1 MSEQK
6 SEEKPFEASA
16 QKLLEARKK
25 GELAKSADL
34 GTAAAYLALVIAIAI
49 LGFPTVQ
56 QFGTSMHGV
65 LSRAAALS
73 HADLMQSG
81 GWLGPMV
88 RQALFAFLPLLLLPA
103 AAALLCYAVQRAI
116 VFAPSKLWPKISR
129 ISLVSNAKNKFGISG
144 LFEFGKSC
152 LKLLAYAVCLGLL
165 LHANLPSLGETLWL
179 APAIGLHRMFATLLQ
194 FLTLA
199 CGIMLL
205 IGAVDFLWQRHLHL
219 HRQRMTAQEV
229 KEELKRNEGDPQI
242 KQQRRQKAVSI
253 AANNMMQEVPRADVV
268 VVNPTHYAVA
278 LKWSRKPGEVPICVA
293 KGVDE
298 IAARIRQRAME
309 HGVPIHADPPTAR
322 ALFASTDLGAPIQ
335 PDHYRAVAAAIRF
348 AEAMR
353 QRAQSRSPTTHQD
366 RPLRHDS

>member
-1 MSEQK
+1 MSD
-6 SEEKPFEASA
+6 SRAEEKPFEASA

-25 GELAKSADL
+25 GELVKSADL
-34 GTAAAYLALVIAIAI
+34 GTATAYLALVIAIAT
-49 LGFPTVQ
+49 LGFPMVQ
-56 QFGTSMHGV
+56 QFGTSMHGI
-65 LSRAAALS
+65 LSRAAELPN
-73 HADLMQSG
+73 ADLMQPA
-81 GWLGPMV
+81 GWLEPML
-88 RQALFAFLPLLLLPA
+88 RQGLLAVLPLLLLPA
-103 AAALLCYAVQRAI
+103 AAALLCYAAQRAI
-116 VFAPSKLWPKISR
+116 VFAPSKLQPKVSR
-129 ISLVSNAKNKFGISG
+129 ISPVSNAKNKFGISG

-152 LKLLAYAVCLGLL
+152 AKLLAYALCLGFL

-179 APAIGLHRMFATLLQ
+179 TPAIGLHRMFATLLR

-205 IGAVDFLWQRHLHL
+205 IGTVDFLWQRHQHL

-278 LKWSRKPGEVPICVA
+278 LKWSRKPGEVPVCVA

-298 IAARIRQRAME
+298 VAARIRERAME
-309 HGVPIHADPPTAR
+309 SGVPIHSDPPTAR
-322 ALFASTDLGAPIQ
+322 TLFATTDLGAPIQ
-335 PDHYRAVAAAIRF
+335 PDHYRSVAAAIRF

-353 QRAQSRSPTTHQD
+353 QRARLRAPPSREGSHK
-366 RPLRHDS
+366 